1 MIKKLISS
9 ILLVSILFGCT
20 TGNLPGGS
28 TTAVDD
34 QGFPDMPPLELAAV
48 EAVEVPAV
56 EPNPAPTPA
65 PVELTLN
72 QEFRAPYPGIFFSN
86 EQAAYIIAELEA
98 YQSRVAATMESM
110 RTGFQLRLHSETEEL
125 RLQINSDRN
134 RFRMVI
140 AARDTEIARLLRQN
154 ERFVNRGSEFPWE
167 AVLVGAGGLL
177 IGVVGGFLMG
187 FIAAN

>member
-9 ILLVSILFGCT
+9 ILLVSILVGCT

-34 QGFPDMPPLELAAV
+34 QGFPDMPQLELAPA
-48 EAVEVPAV
+48 EDVEVPIV
-56 EPNPAPTPA
+56 EPNPNPTPA
-65 PVELTLN
+65 PLALTLN

-98 YQSRVAATMESM
+98 YQRRVSVSMESM
-110 RTGFQLRLHSETEEL
+110 RDGYQLRLRHETEEL

-134 RFRMVI
+134 RFRMI
-140 AARDTEIARLLRQN
+140 ISARDAEIARLLRQN
-154 ERFVNRGSEFPWE
+154 ERFANRGSEFPWE

-177 IGVVGGFLMG
+177 IGVIGGFLMG
-187 FIAAN
+187 FVAAN

>member
-9 ILLVSILFGCT
+9 ILLVSILVGCT

-56 EPNPAPTPA
+56 EPNPTPTPA

>member
-1 MIKKLISS
+1 MIKKFISS

-28 TTAVDD
+28 TTAVDN
-34 QGFPDMPPLELAAV
+34 QGFPDMAALDLAAV

-56 EPNPAPTPA
+56 EPNPTPTPA
-65 PVELTLN
+65 PLELTLN

-98 YQSRVAATMESM
+98 YQQRVAATMESM
-110 RTGFQLRLHSETEEL
+110 RTGFELRLRNETEEL
-125 RLQINSDRN
+125 RLQINSDRG
-134 RFRMVI
+134 RFRTI
-140 AARDTEIARLLRQN
+140 ITARDAEIARLLAQN

-187 FIAAN
+187 FVAAN

>member
-9 ILLVSILFGCT
+9 ILLVCILFGCT

-28 TTAVDD
+28 TTPVDN
-34 QGFPDMPPLELAAV
+34 QGFPDMAPLELAAV
-48 EAVEVPAV
+48 EAPEVPAV
-56 EPNPAPTPA
+56 EPNPTPTPPPLA
-65 PVELTLN
+65 LTLD

-98 YQSRVAATMESM
+98 YQQRVAATMESM
-110 RTGFQLRLHSETEEL
+110 RTGYELRLHSETEEL

-134 RFRMVI
+134 RFRIII
-140 AARDTEIARLLRQN
+140 AARDAEIARLLAQT
-154 ERFVNRGSEFPWE
+154 ERFANRGAEFPWE

-177 IGVVGGFLMG
+177 IGVIGGFLMG
-187 FIAAN
+187 FVAAN

>member
-1 MIKKLISS
+1 MIKKIISS
-9 ILLVSILFGCT
+9 ILLVSILVGCT

-34 QGFPDMPPLELAAV
+34 QGFPDMPPLELAPV

-56 EPNPAPTPA
+56 EPNPTPTPA

-110 RTGFQLRLHSETEEL
+110 RTGFQLRLHNETEEL

-177 IGVVGGFLMG
+177 IGVIGGFLMG
-187 FIAAN
+187 FVAAN

>member
-9 ILLVSILFGCT
+9 ILLVSIITGCT
-20 TGNLPGGS
+20 TGNLPGAS

-34 QGFPDMPPLELAAV
+34 QGFPDMPAVELAPV
-48 EAVEVPAV
+48 EAVVVPAV
-56 EPNPAPTPA
+56 EPSPTPTPL

-72 QEFRAPYPGIFFSN
+72 QEFRAPYPGVFFSN

-98 YQSRVAATMESM
+98 YQQRVAASMESM
-110 RTGFQLRLHSETEEL
+110 RTGFGLRLHTETEEL
-125 RLQINSDRN
+125 RLQINSDRA
-134 RFRMVI
+134 RFRLVI
-140 AARDTEIARLLRQN
+140 QGRDNEIARLMRLN
-154 ERFVNRGSEFPWE
+154 ERVINRGSEFPWE

-177 IGVVGGFLMG
+177 IGVIGGFLMG

>member
-34 QGFPDMPPLELAAV
+34 QGFPDMAALELAPV
-48 EAVEVPAV
+48 EAVEVPTV
-56 EPNPAPTPA
+56 EPSPTPTPA
-65 PVELTLN
+65 PLALTLN

-98 YQSRVAATMESM
+98 YQRRVSVSMESV
-110 RTGFQLRLHSETEEL
+110 RDGYQLRLNHETELL
-125 RLQINSDRN
+125 RLQINSDRT
-134 RFRMVI
+134 RFRI
-140 AARDTEIARLLRQN
+140 IISARDAEIARLLRQN

-167 AVLVGAGGLL
+167 SVLVGAGGLL

>member
-28 TTAVDD
+28 TTPVDEH
-34 QGFPDMPPLELAAV
+34 GFADMPTLELAPV
-48 EAVEVPAV
+48 EVTEVPAV
-56 EPNPAPTPA
+56 EPNPTPTPPPLA
-65 PVELTLN
+65 LTLN

-98 YQSRVAATMESM
+98 YQARVSATMESM

-134 RFRMVI
+134 RFRMI
-140 AARDTEIARLLRQN
+140 ISARDAEIARLLAQN

-177 IGVVGGFLMG
+177 IGVIGGFLMG
-187 FIAAN
+187 FVAAN

>member
-20 TGNLPGGS
+20 RGNLPGGS

-34 QGFPDMPPLELAAV
+34 QGFPDMPPLELAPV
-48 EAVEVPAV
+48 EAVEVPTV
-56 EPNPAPTPA
+56 ELNPNPTPA
-65 PVELTLN
+65 PLALTLN

-98 YQSRVAATMESM
+98 YQRRVSVSMESM
-110 RTGFQLRLHSETEEL
+110 RDGYQLRLRHETEEL

-134 RFRMVI
+134 RFRIII
-140 AARDTEIARLLRQN
+140 AARDAEIARLLAQT
-154 ERFVNRGSEFPWE
+154 ERFANRGSEFPWE

>member
-9 ILLVSILFGCT
+9 ILLVSILVGCT

-34 QGFPDMPPLELAAV
+34 QGFPDMPPLELAPV
-48 EAVEVPAV
+48 EAVEVPTV
-56 EPNPAPTPA
+56 EPNPNPTPA
-65 PVELTLN
+65 PLALTLN

-98 YQSRVAATMESM
+98 YQRRVSVSMESM
-110 RTGFQLRLHSETEEL
+110 RDGYQLRLRHETEEL

-134 RFRMVI
+134 RFRIII
-140 AARDTEIARLLRQN
+140 AARDAEIARLLAQT
-154 ERFVNRGSEFPWE
+154 ERFANRGAEFPWE

>member
-28 TTAVDD
+28 TTPVDN
-34 QGFPDMPPLELAAV
+34 QGFPDMAPLELAAV
-48 EAVEVPAV
+48 EAPEVPAV
-56 EPNPAPTPA
+56 EPSPTPTPPPLA
-65 PVELTLN
+65 LTLN

-98 YQSRVAATMESM
+98 YQQRVAVTMESM
-110 RTGFQLRLHSETEEL
+110 RTGYELRLRSETEEL

-134 RFRMVI
+134 RFRIII
-140 AARDTEIARLLRQN
+140 AARDAEIARLLAQT
-154 ERFVNRGSEFPWE
+154 ERFANRGAEFPWE

-177 IGVVGGFLMG
+177 IGVIGGFLMG
-187 FIAAN
+187 FVAAN